1 MLWARCQA
9 WLKLVFCVTFLIAYN
24 ASGLIATETAA
35 VLFS

>member
-1 MLWARCQA
+1 MLWQGCLK
-9 WLKLVFCVTFLIAYN
+9 WLKLVFCVTFLIAYK